1 MERRTFL
8 QGAAASIIAARFGRA
23 IAQERN
29 PPQDKDQLAPTII
42 YNKYFETLDKEKI
55 NPLTAPT
62 ELLRQF
68 GLPTPPSRSSP
79 IYPLWVETFD
89 RPLVYAAAESL
100 TLAVDNQTNP
110 RFQQAQASIATRYE
124 TSPNWSG
131 AYVHPRNG
139 NMLLDVSGTWRI
151 PAINTNGGLS
161 GVWPPTCSIWVGLDG
176 QRLYINSSLPQIG
189 TWQQIEANGTLTYFG
204 WYQWW
209 VRGQPPLSNLPLVP
223 INLAEGDVV
232 VCRVQASGPSAA
244 VVSMIKLGLIP
255 QFWSTAI
262 VPCKSPFTG
271 QLPVISGATAEWVV
285 ERPTVLGSTQLYQ
298 VPRFDPVVF
307 TSCAAEEALELNSST
322 VVQNLRG
329 ARFIQLFEQLGDPQR
344 ISLLAK
350 PRYLMA
356 DDRDAFRV
364 DYIG

>member
-8 QGAAASIIAARFGRA
+8 QGAAASIVAARFGA
-23 IAQERN
+23 AFAQERN
-29 PPQDKDQLAPTII
+29 PSQDKDQQPPTII
-42 YNKYFETLDKEKI
+42 YNRNYETLDREKI
-55 NPLTAPT
+55 NPLTAQA
-62 ELLRQF
+62 ELLRRY
-68 GLPTPPSRSSP
+68 GLPLPPSRSSP
-79 IYPLWVETFD
+79 IYPLWVETFN
-89 RPLVYAAAESL
+89 RPLIYAPAESL
-100 TLAVDNQTNP
+100 TLAVENQTNP

-124 TSPNWSG
+124 TSRNWSG
-131 AYVHPRNG
+131 AYVHPRDG
-139 NMLLDVSGTWRI
+139 NMLLDVAGTWRI
-151 PAINTNGGLS
+151 PGVDTNGGLS

-189 TWQQIEANGTLTYFG
+189 TWQQIDACGTLTYFA

-223 INLAEGDVV
+223 IDLAEGDVV

-244 VVSMIKLGLIP
+244 VVSMIKLGPMP
-255 QFWSTAI
+255 QFWSTPI
-262 VPCKSPFTG
+262 MPGVSPFTG

-285 ERPTVLGSTQLYQ
+285 ERPTVLGSDQLYR

-307 TSCAAEEALELNSST
+307 TNCAAEEALELNLPT